1 MGEYHH
7 PDCARAVS
15 IIFATFPQYLWTLTN
30 HILSEAQM
38 GEVEMQKF
46 CLTWKDFDTI
56 FNKEFNQV
64 TQSIFER
71 QKVNKAKCQKEKVI
85 KTKIP
90 KMIS

>member
-1 MGEYHH
+1 
-7 PDCARAVS
+7 
-15 IIFATFPQYLWTLTN
+15 
-30 HILSEAQM
+30 M

-64 TQSIFER
+64 TQSIFKR

-85 KTKIP
+85 KAKRP
-90 KMIS
+90 K